1 MEKKLKASD
10 FTNGTYTGKFL
21 TEIAVKFLIKLFDL
35 QKVNKIYRKNIDKEG
50 LEFINSVI
58 EELEIDFE
66 IDEKDLK
73 KIPKTGAFITVSN
86 YPLGGLDAMLLMKII
101 SEVRPDYKFTINNT
115 FHKIKPLRDLS
126 ISINQSEKNDTGQPS
141 IAGIKNSLEHLNA
154 GKPLGMFP
162 AGRASTY
169 HRNIK
174 TATDEKWNPQIIK
187 FIKKANVPVVPIYFQ
202 NINTIFYHILG
213 NIHPLLQAARLQKEF
228 FNTKK
233 KKLKIRIGNKVTVG
247 QQENFPDNL
256 MFGRFLRAKTY
267 ALGTTLEVN
276 KFFKPKFPQK
286 AKKEEKIIDPI
297 DPQIIK
303 EQIDSVKEE
312 NLLFSSSHFD
322 VISAPANLM
331 PDVLTELGRL
341 REITFREIGE
351 GTNQSTD
358 IDEFD
363 LYYHHLIIWDNENH
377 KIVGAFRVG
386 KGKEILAQYGISGFY
401 VNSLFKL
408 KKGLLPILEDSIELG
423 RSFIVK
429 EYQRKPLSLFLLWK
443 GILYFMLK
451 NSDYRYMIGPVS
463 ISNEFSKLSKNLIV
477 EFFQQN
483 YYDEEIAKEVEPRN
497 DFKVT
502 IDYNVDNELLL
513 RDIDGNIN
521 KLDRY
526 IKEIEPRFSM
536 PVLLK
541 KYIGMNAKMIG
552 FNVDPKFNDCLDGL
566 IIVDSFDVPIKVVS
580 SLSKEI
586 NDDTILERFKI
597 DKIQSLVKG

>member
-1 MEKKLKASD
+1 MEKKLKPSD
-10 FTNGTYTGKFL
+10 FTNGTYSGKFL
-21 TEIAVKFLIKLFDL
+21 TEIAMKFLMKLFDL
-35 QKVNKIYRKNIDKEG
+35 QKVNKIYRKNIDKDG

-73 KIPKTGAFITVSN
+73 KIPKEGAFITISN

-126 ISINQSEKNDTGQPS
+126 IPINVDKSNLEESNFT
-141 IAGIKNSLEHLNA
+141 GIKKSLEHL
-154 GKPLGMFP
+154 GSGSPLGMFP

-169 HRNIK
+169 HRDIK

-187 FIKKANVPVVPIYFQ
+187 FIKNSKVPVVPIYFQ
-202 NINTIFYHILG
+202 NINSIFYHILG

-228 FNTKK
+228 FKKKK
-233 KKLKIRIGNKVTVG
+233 KKLKIRIGNKITVE
-247 QQENFPDNL
+247 QQDNFPDNL

-276 KFFKPKFPQK
+276 NFFKPKFPQR

-303 EQIDSVKEE
+303 EQIDNVKKE

-322 VISAPANLM
+322 VISATADLM

-351 GTNQSTD
+351 GTNQSSD
-358 IDEFD
+358 VDEYD
-363 LYYHHLIIWDNENH
+363 LYYHHLIIWDNENN

-386 KGKEILAQYGISGFY
+386 KGKEILAQYGMSGFY
-401 VNSLFKL
+401 VSSLFNL
-408 KKGLLPILEDSIELG
+408 KDGLYPILEDSIELG

-483 YYDEEIAKEVEPRN
+483 HYDEEIAKQVEPRN
-497 DFKVT
+497 DFKVS
-502 IDYNVDNELLL
+502 IDYNVDNKLLL

-552 FNVDPKFNDCLDGL
+552 FNVDPNFNDCLDGL
-566 IIVDSFDVPIKVVS
+566 IIVDSFDVPINVVR

-597 DKIQSLVKG
+597 DKFQSLVKG